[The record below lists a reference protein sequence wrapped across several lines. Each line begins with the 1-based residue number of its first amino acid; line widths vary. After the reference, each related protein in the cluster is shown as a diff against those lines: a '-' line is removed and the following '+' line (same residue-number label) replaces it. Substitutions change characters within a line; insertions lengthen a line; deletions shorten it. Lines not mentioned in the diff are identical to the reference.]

1 MKLILENWNKFLNES
16 SPIDRA
22 LGKGLGLHVQAD
34 KDGGWVIVY
43 DAKKILD
50 AIENLKEKNP
60 ESLEP
65 YNVMYTLEGYQKIEV
80 LAGVVFSKSDS
91 TKGECNNAFQVT
103 NSASKEDSKLGPT
116 AYEAA
121 LYYLDGLAPD
131 RFVVK
136 PGADKVWSIYSKRAD
151 SGDVTKDPF
160 DDIDAGDEKKTP
172 DDTSDDC
179 ILHKGKDHLNH
190 SYDIEAKPS
199 GLQELE
205 NNNVKV
211 IAALA
216 QLGVK
221 QRQFFSYLEN
231 YFNSL
236 FSSRYDSGKS
246 SDSFWDSL

>member
-50 AIENLKEKNP
+50 AIEYFKENDTKFS
-60 ESLEP
+60 EL
-65 YNVMYTLEGYQKIEV
+65 YNVMSTLESYQKIEV
-80 LAGVVFSKSDS
+80 LAGVVFTRSTS
-91 TKGECNNAFQVT
+91 TKGECNNAFQVS
-103 NSASKEDSKLGPT
+103 NSASKKDSKLGPI

-151 SGDVTKDPF
+151 SGDVTKEPF
-160 DDIDAGDEKKTP
+160 DDIDADAEKRTP

-179 ILHKGKDHLNH
+179 VLHKGKDHLNY

-211 IAALA
+211 LAALA

-231 YFNSL
+231 YFNFL
-236 FSSRYDSGKS
+236 FVSRYETAKS
-246 SDSFWDSL
+246 RDSFWDSL